1 MELPWRWAILVY
13 ILAAAV
19 VLNAAKITLPTRSW
33 VTYKLFAPVAYGG
46 AIATFLAMFLFI
58 KDQGFLDGI
67 VYFFASGYAFVL
79 LGSVLIDGFRSILGL
94 GALGIGGYL
103 AVHVLL

>member
-1 MELPWRWAILVY
+1 MSEA
-13 ILAAAV
+13 ILAALFLNFAGAV
-19 VLNAAKITLPTRSW
+19 GAVTMRSLPTRSW

-58 KDQGFLDGI
+58 KDQGLLDGI

-79 LGSVLIDGFRSILGL
+79 LGSLLIDGFRSILGL

>member
-1 MELPWRWAILVY
+1 MNEAV
-13 ILAAAV
+13 LAALFLNFAGAV
-19 VLNAAKITLPTRSW
+19 GAITMRSLATRSY

-58 KDQGFLDGI
+58 KDQGFLHGI

-79 LGSVLIDGFRSILGL
+79 LGSLLVDGFRSILGL